1 MIGRVAVVL
10 LTAALA
16 ACAARAPRPPAPVA
30 PPALVLGAFR
40 DDYGST
46 YRLSDSLFEHLPRS
60 RYRIVEWH
68 PAEQFFIAQNDSNN
82 PGEPGRWTRVDWM
95 RLDGPDQWAWA
106 FCLTNWNAPD
116 AATARATPPARRDTP
131 RTGCGGHPF
140 TRMQRVR

>member
-1 MIGRVAVVL
+1 MIGRVAVIL
-10 LTAALA
+10 FIAALA
-16 ACAARAPRPPAPVA
+16 ACAGHAPISLAPVA

-68 PAEQFFIAQNDSNN
+68 PAEQFFIAQNDRSN
-82 PGEPGRWTRVDWM
+82 PGEPGLWTRLDWVQLSAM
-95 RLDGPDQWAWA
+95 APWEWG
-106 FCLTNWNAPD
+106 FCLTAWNAATE
-116 AATARATPPARRDTP
+116 AAARATPAADGSNP

-140 TRMQRVR
+140 TRMQRSP